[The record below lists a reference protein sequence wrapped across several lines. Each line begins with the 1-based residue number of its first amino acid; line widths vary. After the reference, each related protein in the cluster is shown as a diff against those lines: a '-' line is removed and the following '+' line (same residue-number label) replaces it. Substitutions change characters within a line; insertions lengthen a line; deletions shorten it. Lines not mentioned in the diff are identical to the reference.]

1 MKVIYSFIDHYHHCL
16 PADKVLEMIP
26 DQTELHHLYPYTAK
40 IITSLTETMYQTR
53 MKYNL
58 MMSEYVEV
66 GCMKYISHYFRINI
80 Q

>member
-1 MKVIYSFIDHYHHCL
+1 MDMKVIYSFIDHYHHCL

-40 IITSLTETMYQTR
+40 IITSLTETMYQMR

-66 GCMKYISHYFRINI
+66 GYRTEKVIII
-80 Q
+80 LE